1 MSYSITRISQTLVAG
16 LTLSLAATAVSA
28 DALESTFSY
37 RIVEADDAGLETLVE
52 RSSVK
57 PGEVIHYQLLHE
69 NKTDSELS
77 GLVIAAPVPEGVT
90 ISLGSEQSSIP
101 ALFEVQ
107 AEMDPE
113 TEGLEWSALPAVRRI
128 VAADGALVEEPLP
141 DSEIVAVRWSLSEA
155 LEAGE
160 SALNTYRVRVN

>member
-1 MSYSITRISQTLVAG
+1 MSYSIARVSQAVVAG

-37 RIVEADDAGLETLVE
+37 SIVESDAAGGEALVE

-57 PGEVIHYQLLHE
+57 PGEIIHYQLRHE
-69 NKTDSELS
+69 NKTDGEMA
-77 GLVIAAPVPEGVT
+77 GLVIAAPVPEGVSIT
-90 ISLGSEQSSIP
+90 LGSEQSSIP
-101 ALFEVQ
+101 AVFEVQ

-113 TEGLEWSALPAVRRI
+113 NEGLEWSSLPAVRMI
-128 VAADGALVEEPLP
+128 VDADGALVEEPLP
-141 DSEIVAVRWSLSEA
+141 ESEIGAVRWSLSEA